1 MDRTAMHT
9 SLLETLGRG
18 LAVDCAALLTEWL
31 NEYGYTLA
39 DPADASYQVWLD
51 AVVNDLVAGRWTMA
65 EQRIRPHLAAD
76 GQSVAAHIALAA
88 VCLHQDQ
95 VSQARESL
103 DQVCSRRPDHTL
115 ALYALGHCSERLHE
129 ENRAIACYQDCL
141 KLRGFLH
148 LPMQRL
154 GAIYTKN
161 LQYESAIEQYTSL
174 SQIDPEAMPIHMTL
188 GHLYAA
194 TGQHSHAIEAFG
206 NAILMNADALVG
218 PDPQIDQLV
227 HTEDFDQAILL
238 IEGQLEQFPQKAD
251 LLSRRA
257 DILTLMGL
265 NDEALE
271 DYKQALRQCPT
282 YLEAAV
288 KLATHCSNVDALDEA
303 ARYFLQA
310 QDINDQIID
319 AYMGLAMSYSQS
331 GALQNALA
339 ALCSAS
345 MLQPNAS
352 LWMVQASRMLLKV
365 ADPCSNDA
373 SEDPGHS
380 AATLERLFEGRVQA
394 HPEDP
399 ASHYAAAIL
408 ALHRPD
414 AATAANH
421 LNHALKLHS
430 TYPRASSKLTLAGY
444 AMGDNQTALDGL
456 TAKPHAG
463 HAEPAAELYYQ
474 TCLLYCSR
482 PRFAASMI
490 NLMQGLNRD
499 MATMDPS
506 PHIRIV
512 LENLGL
518 LDRPEMMLAWL
529 QETILPAMASQG

>member
-1 MDRTAMHT
+1 MHT

-51 AVVNDLVAGRWTMA
+51 AVVDDLIAGRWTVA
-65 EQRIRPHLAAD
+65 EQRIRPHLATN
-76 GQSVAAHIALAA
+76 GQSVAAHMALAA
-88 VCLHQDQ
+88 VCLHQDR

-103 DQVCSRRPDHTL
+103 DHICTRRPDHTL

-129 ENRAIACYQDCL
+129 ETRAIACYQDCL

-148 LPMQRL
+148 LPLQRL

-194 TGQHSHAIEAFG
+194 TGQHSQAIEAFG
-206 NAILMNADALVG
+206 NAILMNADALMG

-227 HTEDFDQAILL
+227 HKEDFDQAILL

-265 NDEALE
+265 NDEAVE
-271 DYKQALRQCPT
+271 GYKHALHQCPT

-288 KLATHCSNVDALDEA
+288 KLATHSSNVDAFDDA
-303 ARYFLQA
+303 SRYFTQA

-319 AYMGLAMSYSQS
+319 AYMGLAMSYGQS

-352 LWMVQASRMLLKV
+352 LWMVQASRMLLK
-365 ADPCSNDA
+365 AAEPSSCSEA
-373 SEDPGHS
+373 SQDPGHS
-380 AATLERLFEGRVQA
+380 GTILESLFEGRLLA

-399 ASHYAAAIL
+399 ASHYAAGIL
-408 ALHRPD
+408 SLHRPD
-414 AATAANH
+414 PHIAAHH
-421 LNHALKLHS
+421 LNQAIKLHS
-430 TYPRASSKLTLAGY
+430 TYPRASVKLTLARY
-444 AMGDNQTALDGL
+444 AMGDNQTALDSL
-456 TAKPHAG
+456 TAKPHPG

-474 TCLLYCSR
+474 TCLLYCSK

-490 NLMQGLNRD
+490 NLMHGLNKD

-518 LDRPEMMLAWL
+518 LNRSEMMLAWL
-529 QETILPAMASQG
+529 QETIAGALASRG

>member
-1 MDRTAMHT
+1 MHT

-51 AVVNDLVAGRWTMA
+51 AVVDDLIAGRWSVA
-65 EQRIRPHLAAD
+65 EQRVRPHLAAD
-76 GQSVAAHIALAA
+76 GPSAAAHMALAA
-88 VCLHQDQ
+88 VCLHQDR
-95 VSQARESL
+95 VNQARESL
-103 DQVCSRRPDHTL
+103 DQICSRRPDHTL
-115 ALYALGHCSERLHE
+115 ALYALGHCSERLHDE
-129 ENRAIACYQDCL
+129 TRAIVCYQDCL

-148 LPMQRL
+148 LPLQRL

-194 TGQHSHAIEAFG
+194 TGQHRQAVEAFG
-206 NAILMNADALVG
+206 NAILMNADALMG

-227 HTEDFDQAILL
+227 HKEDFDQAILL
-238 IEGQLEQFPQKAD
+238 VEGQLEQFPQKPD

-265 NDEALE
+265 NDEAVE
-271 DYKQALRQCPT
+271 GYKHALRQCPT

-288 KLATHCSNVDALDEA
+288 KLATHCSNADAFDEA
-303 ARYFLQA
+303 ARYFTQA
-310 QDINDQIID
+310 QEINDQIID
-319 AYMGLAMSYSQS
+319 AYMGLAMSYGQS

-365 ADPCSNDA
+365 TDPSSSDTC
-373 SEDPGHS
+373 EDPGDS
-380 AATLERLFEGRVQA
+380 AATLERLFQGRVLAQ
-394 HPEDP
+394 PEDP
-399 ASHYAAAIL
+399 ANHYATAIL

-414 AATAANH
+414 PPKATHH
-421 LNHALKLHS
+421 LNHALRLHS
-430 TYPRASSKLTLAGY
+430 IFPRASTKLTLARY

-456 TAKPHAG
+456 MVKPHAG
-463 HAEPAAELYYQ
+463 QAEPAAELYYK

-490 NLMQGLNRD
+490 NLMHGLNQD

-518 LDRPEMMLAWL
+518 LDRSEMMLAWL
-529 QETILPAMASQG
+529 QETIAGAMASQD